1 MLRNTSINRKGLKH
15 PPEWYSESG
24 DPSHHHE
31 SLQTNTHSFSEGD
44 EVYLY
49 IQGQEVAHGT
59 VYSVQ
64 PDKVIYSG
72 RALGND
78 RIYVQ
83 LTKVMDVTA
92 IELPYSSP
100 SAKTVLDAF
109 VDGKIV
115 MWDKS
120 DAFHA
125 GSSSISHQEMST
137 RTLGVAISGHP
148 MTSAFARG
156 AGTSSRVNYKE
167 AESEEEDEDEEEDS
181 DAEYEHGE
189 ENEEYDQEDSDDSDG
204 AI

>member
-1 MLRNTSINRKGLKH
+1 MSRNRTAGFKH
-15 PPEWYSESG
+15 PPQWYSESG

-49 IQGQEVAHGT
+49 IQGREVAHGT

-72 RALGND
+72 KGLGKD

-125 GSSSISHQEMST
+125 GSSSRSHQEMST
-137 RTLGVAISGHP
+137 GTLGVAISGHP
-148 MTSAFARG
+148 ITRAFARG
-156 AGTSSRVNYKE
+156 VGTSSRVNYKE
-167 AESEEEDEDEEEDS
+167 AETEEEDEEGDS
-181 DAEYEHGE
+181 DAEYEHGDE
-189 ENEEYDQEDSDDSDG
+189 DDQEDSDDSDG
-204 AI
+204 TI